1 MYNSF
6 IVRIFVGAGNAFTLA
21 YEESILKRVVDAFK
35 KCILYLTN
43 GSIFISIFTKS
54 FNYIEKSIFY
64 KLFSNVLG
72 FGTNI
77 FKKLNNFI
85 KRIGEE
91 SIVYN
96 SFSKLFGTNIALV
109 RSLAVFVLFFAIGVV
124 LNNLIRGAFSGRSY
138 IVSFV
143 LIIGTTMVI
152 ALGDGLEKLLNN
164 SFVYRFIMDLFTID
178 EEGGDQW
185 W

>member
-6 IVRIFVGAGNAFTLA
+6 IVRIFVGAFDAFTLA
-21 YEESILKRVVDAFK
+21 YEGSTLKRIVDAFK

-54 FNYIEKSIFY
+54 FNYIEKSLFY
-64 KLFSNVLG
+64 RLISKLLDFV
-72 FGTNI
+72 TNI
-77 FKKLNNFI
+77 FKKLNNFF
-85 KRIGEE
+85 KRIGQE
-91 SIVYN
+91 SLVYN
-96 SFSKLFGTNIALV
+96 SFTKLFGTNIDLV
-109 RSLAVFVLFFAIGVV
+109 RSLAVFVLFFAIGIVF
-124 LNNLIRGAFSGRSY
+124 NNLTRGAFSGKSY

-143 LIIGTTMVI
+143 LIVGTTVVI
-152 ALGDGLEKLLNN
+152 ALGKNMEDLLNN
-164 SFVYRFIMDLFTID
+164 SFVYRFIMDLFAID

>member
-6 IVRIFVGAGNAFTLA
+6 IIRIFVGAFDAFTLA
-21 YEESILKRVVDAFK
+21 YEGSILKRIVDAFK
-35 KCILYLTN
+35 RCILYLTN

-54 FNYIEKSIFY
+54 FNFIEKSVFY
-64 KLFSNVLG
+64 KLYSKIMD

-77 FKKLNNFI
+77 LKKLNNLI
-85 KRIGEE
+85 RKIGEE

-109 RSLAVFVLFFAIGVV
+109 RSLAVFVLFFAIGII
-124 LNNLIRGAFSGRSY
+124 LNNLTKGAFSGRSY
-138 IVSFV
+138 VVSFV

-152 ALGDGLEKLLNN
+152 ALGDGLEKLLDN
-164 SFVYRFIMDLFTID
+164 SFAYRFIIDLFTID